1 MNILLDTHVFLW
13 SLFAPEKLSRAA
25 VREIKSSNNDVAVS
39 VVTFWEISLQ
49 YALGK
54 LKLTGVKPE
63 ELPDFTGQMNIDI
76 LPITAAEASSFH
88 KLPRLSHKDPFDR
101 IIIWQAIQRKMT
113 LISKDRDFET
123 YRKFGLKL
131 FGELAGRS

>member
-1 MNILLDTHVFLW
+1 MNLLLDTHGFLW
-13 SLFAPEKLSRAA
+13 SLFTPDKLSKAA
-25 VREIKSSNNDVAVS
+25 LREIKSPNNDVAVS
-39 VVTFWEISLQ
+39 VVTFWEISLK

-54 LKLTGVKPE
+54 LELTGVKPE
-63 ELPDFTGQMNIDI
+63 ELPDFAGKMDMKI

-113 LISKDRDFET
+113 LVSKDRDFKA
-123 YRKFGLKL
+123 YRKYRTQQGSCKL
-131 FGELAGRS
+131 IH

>member
-13 SLFAPEKLSRAA
+13 SLFAPDKLSKA
-25 VREIKSSNNDVAVS
+25 VIREIKSPNNDVAVS
-39 VVTFWEISLQ
+39 VVTFWEISLK

-54 LKLTGVKPE
+54 LELTGVKPE
-63 ELPDFTGQMNIDI
+63 ELPDFAAQMNLEI
-76 LPITAAEASSFH
+76 LPITAAEASTFH

-113 LISKDRDFET
+113 LVSKDRDFKA
-123 YRKFGLKL
+123 YHKFGLRT
-131 FGELAGRS
+131 FW

>member
-13 SLFAPEKLSRAA
+13 SLFTPDKLSKA
-25 VREIKSSNNDVAVS
+25 VIREIKSPNNDVAVS
-39 VVTFWEISLQ
+39 VVTFWEISLK

-54 LKLTGVKPE
+54 LELTGVKPE
-63 ELPDFTGQMNIDI
+63 ELPDFAAQMNLEI

-88 KLPRLSHKDPFDR
+88 RLPRLSHKDPFDR

-113 LISKDRDFET
+113 LVSKDRDFKA
-123 YRKFGLKL
+123 YRKFGLRT
-131 FGELAGRS
+131 FW

>member
-13 SLFAPEKLSRAA
+13 SLFTTNKLSKA
-25 VREIKSSNNDVAVS
+25 VIREVKSPNNDVAVS
-39 VVTFWEISLQ
+39 VVTFWEISLK

-54 LKLTGVKPE
+54 LELTGVKPE
-63 ELPDFTGQMNIDI
+63 ELPDFAAQMNLEI
-76 LPITAAEASSFH
+76 LLITAAEASTFH

-113 LISKDRDFET
+113 LVSKDRDFKA
-123 YRKFGLKL
+123 YRKFGLRT
-131 FGELAGRS
+131 FW

>member
-1 MNILLDTHVFLW
+1 MNLLLDTHGFLW

-25 VREIKSSNNDVAVS
+25 VREIKSPNNDVAVS
-39 VVTFWEISLQ
+39 VVTFWEISLK

-54 LKLTGVKPE
+54 LKLAGVKPE
-63 ELPDFTGQMNIDI
+63 ELPDFAGQMNIEI

-113 LISKDRDFET
+113 LISKDRNFEI
-123 YRKFGLKL
+123 YRKFGLKT
-131 FGELAGRS
+131 SW

>member
-13 SLFAPEKLSRAA
+13 SLFTPDKLSKA
-25 VREIKSSNNDVAVS
+25 VIHEIKSPDNDVAVS
-39 VVTFWEISLQ
+39 VVTFWEISLK

-54 LKLTGVKPE
+54 LELTGVKPE
-63 ELPDFTGQMNIDI
+63 ELPDFAAQMNLEI
-76 LPITAAEASSFH
+76 LPITAAEASTFH

-113 LISKDRDFET
+113 LVSKDRDFKA
-123 YRKFGLKL
+123 YHRFGLRT
-131 FGELAGRS
+131 FW

>member
-1 MNILLDTHVFLW
+1 MNLLLDTHGFLW

-25 VREIKSSNNDVAVS
+25 VREIKSPNNDVAVS
-39 VVTFWEISLQ
+39 VVTFWEISLK

-54 LKLTGVKPE
+54 LKLAGVKPE
-63 ELPDFTGQMNIDI
+63 ELPDFAGQMNIEI

-101 IIIWQAIQRKMT
+101 IIIWQAIQRKLT
-113 LISKDRDFET
+113 LISKDRNFEI
-123 YRKFGLKL
+123 YRKFGLKT
-131 FGELAGRS
+131 SW